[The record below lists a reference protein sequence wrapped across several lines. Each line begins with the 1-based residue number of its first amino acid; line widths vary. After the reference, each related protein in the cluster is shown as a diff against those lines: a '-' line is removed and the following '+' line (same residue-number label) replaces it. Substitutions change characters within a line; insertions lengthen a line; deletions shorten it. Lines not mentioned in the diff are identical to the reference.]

1 MKRGQEVERPSAD
14 LTRLNA
20 AEVQVLQLLADGHTA
35 KSIANLTGRSVLS
48 VNERLRQA
56 RRKTGVSSS
65 RELARMIK
73 TQKNGHD
80 QIGLVPAAQ
89 LAPSTRS
96 RFRPGVIVM
105 GTLLLAVAAIAV
117 VATQAP
123 NTTQPSSMPDDPVLN
138 GVMVPPDLDARY
150 LARLI
155 RTEQR
160 DPAWAEPLE
169 AALRDRFSS
178 LVAGG
183 HVQLIEVSCAKT
195 VCEVVGTIKGTDVK
209 RRNKT
214 MMDLQH
220 AKLNA
225 IAEGKATNVAIAF
238 GPERFASY
246 WTRS

>member
-1 MKRGQEVERPSAD
+1 MKRGQEVERPPAD

-56 RRKTGVSSS
+56 RQKTGVSSS
-65 RELARMIK
+65 RELARMLK
-73 TQKNGHD
+73 AQKKGHE

-96 RFRPGVIVM
+96 RIRTGVIVM
-105 GTLLLAVAAIAV
+105 GTLLLAVAAIAI

-123 NTTQPSSMPDDPVLN
+123 NTTQPSPTLDDPVLN
-138 GVMVPPDLDARY
+138 GVMVPPDLDARH

-169 AALRDRFSS
+169 ATLRDRFSA

-183 HVQLIEVSCAKT
+183 QVQLTEVTCART

-209 RRNKT
+209 RRNKA
-214 MMDLQH
+214 MMDLQD
-220 AKLNA
+220 AKRNA
-225 IAEGKATNVAIAF
+225 IADGKATNVAIAF